1 MLLQVGKLRQEAVSP
16 LGQSAKAKAAVGP
29 RDSSLRDPNLGPGTC
44 TLAEPL
50 AWLSM
55 GTASSS
61 PRDLQHLGDGRA
73 ACLPRKSHIRKV
85 CDVFL
90 TVYNAI

>member
-16 LGQSAKAKAAVGP
+16 LGQSSGAKAAVGP
-29 RDSSLRDPNLGPGTC
+29 CNSPLWDPNLGPGIC
-44 TLAEPL
+44 KLAELL
-50 AWLSM
+50 AWLAV

-61 PRDLQHLGDGRA
+61 PSDLQHLGGGRA